1 MLKYSDKCIF
11 NILEKFR
18 SDQIDIEKNDFKNMI
33 KNGWKEKQKL
43 VLWKGMTEETD
54 WGQGVWVVV
63 QQQESIVLCSG

>member
-1 MLKYSDKCIF
+1 
-11 NILEKFR
+11 
-18 SDQIDIEKNDFKNMI
+18 MI

-63 QQQESIVLCSG
+63 QQQESIVLCSGWDVESPSWNLWRIRD